1 MGVPQN
7 GWFIRENPTNM
18 DDFGVPLLLET
29 TIFEQF
35 DAVPRSKGLR
45 FFVGQ
50 LHKKCLVL
58 EEMGSASNSSYHL
71 RGK

>member
-18 DDFGVPLLLET
+18 DDFGVPLFLET

-35 DAVPRSKGLR
+35 DTVPRSKGLR

-58 EEMGSASNSSYHL
+58 GGMGSASNSSYHL